1 MCGRYY
7 IEADYA
13 EMAPLIREIENGSR
27 VPQNLKTSGEIFPGD
42 TVPAVCMS
50 RSEHVRAFA
59 MEWGFRLNG
68 RWIINA
74 RIETAKEKPMF
85 RESMESR
92 RCLLP
97 MNGYFEWEKRDGQRV
112 KYYIAPE
119 HGGLCCLAGLYRF
132 EGDKPVFTV
141 LTADAA
147 ENIAFIHPRM
157 PVILPYGDREAWLY
171 EAALPGQ
178 LKMGFARIGDEQTT
192 MGI

>member
-1 MCGRYY
+1 M
-7 IEADYA
+7 
-13 EMAPLIREIENGSR
+13 
-27 VPQNLKTSGEIFPGD
+27 
-42 TVPAVCMS
+42 
-50 RSEHVRAFA
+50 RAFA

-178 LKMGFARIGDEQTT
+178 LKMGFARIGDEQIT